1 MRIILVAL
9 AVVCCAGC
17 PSFIEPGSVDSG
29 VADAGQA
36 AVDAGRDVVDAGP
49 LVVDAGPLVVDA
61 GTLVVDAG
69 TLVVDAG
76 TLDAGSLVVDAGS
89 MVLDAGASEFHL
101 TFDEEFDDTADFVA
115 VDGGRAPGRRW
126 GTADFNGVRT
136 VPADRQGQSFCD
148 PNTTTQTPYDAFLAT
163 NGSMTITARPTPPNV
178 FSSGM
183 PYVSGQIASAHR
195 FTQRYGYFELR
206 ARLPRGM
213 GLWSR
218 YWLLPDDG
226 AWPGQG
232 EYDIFEVLGKR
243 TGIVNQTTHFTDDAG
258 VNQAEGFEYRG
269 IDPVDGA
276 FHTYGF
282 LWLPDRVEWYVD
294 QQKSLTQVNRVD
306 IPMYVLIDLAV
317 GGSDPGALWAGN
329 PDSTTPWPS
338 RMEVDSFRVYSNDP
352 GLPSVTPDPGY
363 SPSTLPAGLTV
374 VAGSPH
380 PALPTGWTAGP
391 IGTPDLPGTTT
402 WNPHTGEWTLKGA
415 GYGFQCQ
422 FASTSLA
429 ADGTVAATV
438 QSVTQMAENDD
449 RAGVAMR
456 ASLQEVEP
464 ELSLV
469 FMASHPAG
477 QPASRRVVLL
487 SRGNGPTTELAAVAV
502 SQTPVSL
509 RLVRQGN
516 TFTGSYSTNAGA
528 TWTVV
533 GSTQNSGLTGA
544 VRAGVLVGG
553 NQNSY
558 HRLSRAILS
567 AVSVS
572 P

>member
-1 MRIILVAL
+1 
-9 AVVCCAGC
+9 
-17 PSFIEPGSVDSG
+17 
-29 VADAGQA
+29 
-36 AVDAGRDVVDAGP
+36 
-49 LVVDAGPLVVDA
+49 
-61 GTLVVDAG
+61 
-69 TLVVDAG
+69 
-76 TLDAGSLVVDAGS
+76 
-89 MVLDAGASEFHL
+89 VLDAGGPWEYHL
-101 TFDEEFDDTADFVA
+101 TFDDEFNDTNDFVSR
-115 VDGGRAPGRRW
+115 DGGHVPGARW

-136 VPADRQGQSFCD
+136 VPADRQGQYFCD
-148 PNTTTQTPYDAFLAT
+148 PNTTTQTPYNAFLAT
-163 NGSMTITARPTPPNV
+163 NGSLKIAARPTPPNV
-178 FSSGM
+178 YSSGM

-258 VNQAEGFEYRG
+258 VNQAEGFEYKG

-276 FHTYGF
+276 FHTYGL

-294 QQKSLTQVNRVD
+294 QQKTLTQINRVD

-338 RMEVDSFRVYSNDP
+338 IMEVDSFRIYSNDR

-363 SPSTLPAGLTV
+363 SPSTLPPGLAV

-402 WNPHTGEWTLKGA
+402 WNPDTGEWMLKGA

-429 ADGTVAATV
+429 ADGSVAATV
-438 QSVTQMAENDD
+438 ESVTEMAENDD

-456 ASLQEVEP
+456 GSLQEVQP

-469 FMASHPAG
+469 FMASHPAN
-477 QPASRRVVLL
+477 QPASRRVVLI
-487 SRGNGPTTELAAVAV
+487 SRGNGATTELASATIPHA
-502 SQTPVSL
+502 PVSL
-509 RLVRQGN
+509 RLVRTGN
-516 TFTGSYSTNAGA
+516 TFTGSYSTNGG
-528 TWTVV
+528 TSWTVV

-544 VRAGVLVGG
+544 VRAGLVVGG

-558 HRLSRAILS
+558 HRLSRAS
-567 AVSVS
+567 FSDVSVT